1 MDAARAEALVG
12 SCVPSKRQ
20 WGYRNKL
27 ELSCGADGA
36 GRLILGM
43 RPEGGADVV
52 SLDACPWPT
61 GTSKV
66 PPRRLGARYA
76 TSPAAATWACS
87 AWGCAAACAPVMW
100 RSPCGRPRSLPAAAA
115 AKTLASA
122 LKNTS
127 VVRVVADPGRAAKVK
142 KVEAISGKG
151 CWEEE
156 VAESRLLLSAP
167 SFAQVNTAQ
176 AEKLVELVLA
186 GLEVEA
192 GDYVADLYAGAGTFT
207 LPLARP
213 GPRWWP
219 WSRRAAPCAICAATP
234 SAPAPT
240 STLSAGMPPGASR
253 AGGVG
258 RVRGGSAARG
268 AREGV
273 VASIAAA
280 SPRRVAYVSCDASTW
295 ARDAARF
302 EQEGYRLIRATPV
315 DLFPQTYHVEVVS
328 IFERSGS

>member
-1 MDAARAEALVG
+1 M
-12 SCVPSKRQ
+12 
-20 WGYRNKL
+20 
-27 ELSCGADGA
+27 
-36 GRLILGM
+36 
-43 RPEGGADVV
+43 
-52 SLDACPWPT
+52 
-61 GTSKV
+61 

-100 RSPCGRPRSLPAAAA
+100 RSPCGRPRVPSAAAA

-127 VVRVVADPGRAAKVK
+127 VVRVMADPGRARKVK

-207 LPLARP
+207 LPLARA
-213 GPRWWP
+213 G
-219 WSRRAAPCAICAATP
+219 AEVVAVE
-234 SAPAPT
+234 
-240 STLSAGMPPGASR
+240 SAGSSVRDLRRNAERAGADIDIIGGDAARELPR

-258 RVRGGSAARG
+258 RARGGSAARRTRRRG
-268 AREGV
+268 RGLHRRRL
-273 VASIAAA
+273 AAA
-280 SPRRVAYVSCDASTW
+280 RGLRQLRRVHLGPRRG
-295 ARDAARF
+295 RF
-302 EQEGYRLIRATPV
+302 EREGYRLIRVTPV